1 MVTPPW
7 RAHTNHLYIE
17 NSRTSILAPQWATDI
32 HTGARDP
39 PSPTGMCEQVSYEFT
54 LLFWIPA
61 HMRTSGPSKRGFI
74 VSLSLVELLQLNPKD
89 FKAKCSGGSYSQCKT
104 LRLQF
109 LWENFCDIITF
120 QFLGHLHIRN
130 GIWLYHKGTPPTIP
144 FWFLCFPKR
153 WWAQVLLCLESP
165 YSILFF
171 FIPFDAKYYFSFN
184 LPQEYI
190 LGWRPKC
197 RCRKTQF
204 PYPEKH

>member
-1 MVTPPW
+1 MRHPSTEACRLLGETTSYFQKWWPPW
-7 RAHTNHLYIE
+7 RAHTNHLYIG

-89 FKAKCSGGSYSQCKT
+89 FKAKCSGGSYSQCKN

-109 LWENFCDIITF
+109 LWENFCDIIIF

-153 WWAQVLLCLESP
+153 RWAQVLLCLESP
-165 YSILFF
+165 CSILFF
-171 FIPFDAKYYFSFN
+171 LYLLMLNTIFLLIFLKNTS
-184 LPQEYI
+184 
-190 LGWRPKC
+190 
-197 RCRKTQF
+197 
-204 PYPEKH
+204 